1 MEGTRRPPAGEMVE
15 EVLAV
20 SLPPAAR
27 TTFLEA
33 RRRLVDAGG
42 ITVFRAVARESRRRL
57 VDAGGS
63 TVFQAV
69 ARESRRRLVD
79 AGGSAIVAI
88 IYSVSINT
96 VCVRVTSHF
105 STVSGFFS
113 SSKKIL
119 L

>member
-33 RRRLVDAGG
+33 RRQLVDAGG
-42 ITVFRAVARESRRRL
+42 I
-57 VDAGGS
+57 

-96 VCVRVTSHF
+96 VCVM
-105 STVSGFFS
+105 
-113 SSKKIL
+113 
-119 L
+119 